1 MINAIINYTF
11 MQNALIAS
19 VLAAV
24 ICGIIGVIVVEKK
37 LVMMSGGI
45 AHTAYGGVGLGYL
58 LGFEPMIGALGSSV
72 LAAFCIG
79 TIKRRGGAGFDV
91 AVAMFWSLGMALGI
105 AFAAMAP
112 GYMPDM
118 TSYLFGN
125 INSVTKQDISM
136 MCLLI
141 SLVLLVVFAF
151 FNDWKRYLF
160 DSQFAGVR
168 GMNTGLFEYAL
179 LVLVALTVVVLIRVA
194 GIILVIALL
203 AAPAATASLFT
214 KKLHTRMLVAVGVGL
229 VDVLGGLTLAYYSD
243 IAAGASTII
252 LSVAIYCIA
261 FLAKRIIKR

>member
-1 MINAIINYTF
+1 MNYAF
-11 MQNALIAS
+11 MQNAVVAA

-24 ICGIIGVIVVEKK
+24 VCGIIGVVVVEKK

-58 LGFEPMIGALGSSV
+58 LGFEPILGALGFSV
-72 LAAFCIG
+72 FAAFVIG
-79 TIKRRGGAGFDV
+79 AIKRKGGAAFDV

-105 AFAAMAP
+105 VFASATP

-125 INSVTKQDISM
+125 IISVTSTDLVM
-136 MCLLI
+136 MAVLTA
-141 SLVLLVVFAF
+141 LVLFAIFFF

-168 GMNTGLFEYAL
+168 GMNTAVFEYAL
-179 LVLVALTVVVLIRVA
+179 LVIVALTVVVLIRVA

-214 KKLHTRMLVAVGVGL
+214 KKLLSRMLCAVGIGL
-229 VDVLGGLTLAYYSD
+229 FDVLGGFTIAFYLDY
-243 IAAGASTII
+243 AAGATTII
-252 LSVAIYCIA
+252 LSVVVYIVA
-261 FLAKRIIKR
+261 FAAKKIFSK